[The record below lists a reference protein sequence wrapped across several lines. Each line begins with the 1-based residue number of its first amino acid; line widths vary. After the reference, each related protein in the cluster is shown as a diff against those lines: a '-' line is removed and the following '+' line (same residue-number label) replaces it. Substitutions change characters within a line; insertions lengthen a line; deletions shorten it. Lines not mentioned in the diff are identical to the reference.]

1 MQLSFSKI
9 LLTLPVFVAK
19 VLMYMLELR
28 IDLKDVAEAN
38 PDWDTWFHMEKKEVK
53 NLRLREQVSETVN
66 TCISH

>member
-1 MQLSFSKI
+1 MFI
-9 LLTLPVFVAK
+9 AK
-19 VLMYMLELR
+19 VLTYMLELR

-66 TCISH
+66 TCISR